1 MAMHMHI
8 QRNRRIVFL
17 VTPDE
22 QRALKRY
29 AGRKDVLR
37 SVGDVIRTALQQVKV
52 LRAPKGPRGA
62 RLP

>member
-17 VTPDE
+17 LTLDE

-37 SVGDVIRTALQQVKV
+37 SVGDVIRIALQQARV
-52 LRAPKGPRGA
+52 LRAPKGSRA